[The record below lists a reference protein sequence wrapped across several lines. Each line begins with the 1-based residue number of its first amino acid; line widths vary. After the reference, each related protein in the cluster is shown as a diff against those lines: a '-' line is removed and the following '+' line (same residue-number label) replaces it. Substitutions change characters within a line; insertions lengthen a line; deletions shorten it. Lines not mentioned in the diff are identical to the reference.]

1 MNKLL
6 FVSLM
11 IFVAAMSRLIPH
23 PGNFTPVM
31 AIALFSGAS
40 ILSKR
45 DSLLIPFF
53 AMLISDAI
61 IGFHSTMPVVY
72 GCMALFTVLGWYL
85 QKDKSIPK
93 TIGLGLFGAVFFFVV
108 TNFAVWAG
116 SSMYEKSLAG
126 LIECYVLAIP
136 FFNNTVASTL
146 LYGIMLFGSAR
157 VLEKIQ
163 FASAVKVAVEI
174 PKRQK

>member
-1 MNKLL
+1 MNKIL

-61 IGFHSTMPVVY
+61 I
-72 GCMALFTVLGWYL
+72 A
-85 QKDKSIPK
+85 
-93 TIGLGLFGAVFFFVV
+93 
-108 TNFAVWAG
+108 
-116 SSMYEKSLAG
+116 
-126 LIECYVLAIP
+126 
-136 FFNNTVASTL
+136 
-146 LYGIMLFGSAR
+146 
-157 VLEKIQ
+157 
-163 FASAVKVAVEI
+163 
-174 PKRQK
+174 

>member
-1 MNKLL
+1 MNKIL

-61 IGFHSTMPVVY
+61 IGFHSLMPVVY
-72 GCMALFTVLGWYL
+72 GCMAL
-85 QKDKSIPK
+85 
-93 TIGLGLFGAVFFFVV
+93 
-108 TNFAVWAG
+108 
-116 SSMYEKSLAG
+116 
-126 LIECYVLAIP
+126 
-136 FFNNTVASTL
+136 
-146 LYGIMLFGSAR
+146 
-157 VLEKIQ
+157 
-163 FASAVKVAVEI
+163 
-174 PKRQK
+174 